1 MIIVIKQTTVNFF
14 ISSCAGRKICM
25 PELFSYVRFNVYL
38 VLRELCAIFFID
50 CCHYCFVVDYL
61 LTTKPECP
69 ILSFVLFSVRSNVI
83 SSITQKT
90 V

>member
-1 MIIVIKQTTVNFF
+1 MVLNKRHAVNFF
-14 ISSCAGRKICM
+14 ISSCAGRKICIL
-25 PELFSYVRFNVYL
+25 ELFSYVRFNVYL
-38 VLRELCAIFFID
+38 VLRETVCDFFLD
-50 CCHYCFVVDYL
+50 CCHYCLVVDYL
-61 LTTKPECP
+61 LTTKPESP

>member
-38 VLRELCAIFFID
+38 VLRETLCDFFYRLLPLLF
-50 CCHYCFVVDYL
+50 CCR
-61 LTTKPECP
+61 
-69 ILSFVLFSVRSNVI
+69 LFINN
-83 SSITQKT
+83 QA
-90 V
+90 